1 MADLLASLQS
11 LLLRRR
17 KAAPVVIGG
26 QLAQAQAAEA
36 RHAALGAAGP
46 SPMAGLSYPPSAAR
60 LWRWEE

>member
-1 MADLLASLQS
+1 M
-11 LLLRRR
+11 
-17 KAAPVVIGG
+17 IGG